1 MRTKFCYNTVTSR
14 LAVQT
19 LICPY
24 EIETIDF
31 EINRYLAGAKLHQYK
46 ITEAKGNKVD
56 IYLRKKFVTIEL
68 RSSDQFGILNG
79 SVNLICCSLCFELF
93 LY

>member
-31 EINRYLAGAKLHQYK
+31 EINRYLAGA
-46 ITEAKGNKVD
+46 
-56 IYLRKKFVTIEL
+56 
-68 RSSDQFGILNG
+68 
-79 SVNLICCSLCFELF
+79 
-93 LY
+93 